1 MKSLMDENSDEEEEG
16 VPEMKESEPELR
28 RSDRLKGLK
37 PYIPSYIKSESDDNV
52 ESDSTVEEPISD
64 SEDEV
69 QESKSKA
76 VREARRKIQERVAR
90 RVALSNT
97 AASLRPVIASAFSKK
112 DKSSTPVPRRSRR
125 IAAQEEKK
133 SEAKEDDLGEMFQ
146 PRRSRRIAEQSSTR
160 DEQKDSLENTRRI
173 YESSNVGPRLR
184 KSRRNTRRTTGGA
197 DDETP
202 IQSEN
207 DITEAAT
214 TLSSIGDVEIIR
226 YWTEQAE
233 LAKRRGELGPYVNA
247 QDEVER
253 AVDRARPRRQS
264 VHDYEDMFEH
274 MRNLSLNVTE
284 GNRNDDVSVQ
294 DSQNSNMEESK
305 DESKNSYMDESK
317 DSFGDIDVSRPNH
330 PHPFVSFNTPPLDN
344 EATPTSGEIE
354 ANRRREHR
362 YRLNRI
368 RPLISDGPT
377 EEEKDLWNNLQRP
390 AMVRRTETRLGSI
403 DMDDFMEN
411 ERVPPGAWYLQS
423 PRRGNERRREIERV
437 PPGAWYLNFPRGEQ

>member
-1 MKSLMDENSDEEEEG
+1 
-16 VPEMKESEPELR
+16 
-28 RSDRLKGLK
+28 
-37 PYIPSYIKSESDDNV
+37 
-52 ESDSTVEEPISD
+52 
-64 SEDEV
+64 
-69 QESKSKA
+69 
-76 VREARRKIQERVAR
+76 
-90 RVALSNT
+90 
-97 AASLRPVIASAFSKK
+97 
-112 DKSSTPVPRRSRR
+112 
-125 IAAQEEKK
+125 
-133 SEAKEDDLGEMFQ
+133 MFQ

-344 EATPTSGEIE
+344 EATPTSDEIE
-354 ANRRREHR
+354 ANSRREHR

-377 EEEKDLWNNLQRP
+377 EEEKDLWNNLQR
-390 AMVRRTETRLGSI
+390 LSLI
-403 DMDDFMEN
+403 H
-411 ERVPPGAWYLQS
+411 
-423 PRRGNERRREIERV
+423 I
-437 PPGAWYLNFPRGEQ
+437 